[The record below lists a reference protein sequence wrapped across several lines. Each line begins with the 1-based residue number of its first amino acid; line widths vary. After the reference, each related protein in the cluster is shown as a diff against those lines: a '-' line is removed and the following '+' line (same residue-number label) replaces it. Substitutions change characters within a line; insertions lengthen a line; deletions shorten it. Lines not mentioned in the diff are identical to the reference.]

1 MKQHYVKF
9 QRCWEVAV
17 QKEIPPTGD
26 QTGKDTQAPQPQIG
40 RFVKGKWV

>member
-9 QRCWEVAV
+9 QRCREVAV

-26 QTGKDTQAPQPQIG
+26 QTGKDTQAPQPPNRQIC
-40 RFVKGKWV
+40 KG